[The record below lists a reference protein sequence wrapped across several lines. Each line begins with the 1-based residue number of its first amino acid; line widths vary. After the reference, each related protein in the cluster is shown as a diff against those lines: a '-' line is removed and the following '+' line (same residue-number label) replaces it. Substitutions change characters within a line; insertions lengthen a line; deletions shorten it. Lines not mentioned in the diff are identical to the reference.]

1 MWKAFIES
9 SGGQVHED
17 FPVNTLAHVS
27 MGYSAGSIK
36 KAVEF
41 VLSPYRI
48 GQLLER
54 PLRMSEFIG
63 PLSRCAN
70 TLDD

>member
-1 MWKAFIES
+1 
-9 SGGQVHED
+9 
-17 FPVNTLAHVS
+17 